1 MSQGGSAGSG
11 QPVQLGLMTPTTAGS
26 GVVFPSAPP
35 VWRRWLSAAV
45 SNSNS
50 VALLPVPGSFL
61 FLKTDLSFK
70 QHDSWLCG
78 FQGAVQEGVYFLPWA
93 PSA

>member
-11 QPVQLGLMTPTTAGS
+11 QPVQPGLMTPMTAGS
-26 GVVFPSAPP
+26 GVFPSAPP

-61 FLKTDLSFK
+61 FLKTDLSF
-70 QHDSWLCG
+70 
-78 FQGAVQEGVYFLPWA
+78 
-93 PSA
+93 